1 MFFYM
6 GKQSIKN
13 YLNIELQ
20 IIFGCLL
27 DTMDIM
33 RRFFIFGVPVKIN
46 SFSPIPEDDE
56 ELSSRTDLLGIFR

>member
-27 DTMDIM
+27 
-33 RRFFIFGVPVKIN
+33 
-46 SFSPIPEDDE
+46 
-56 ELSSRTDLLGIFR
+56 

>member
-1 MFFYM
+1 M

-33 RRFFIFGVPVKIN
+33 R
-46 SFSPIPEDDE
+46 
-56 ELSSRTDLLGIFR
+56 